1 MKNYLFLS
9 LLLSIGIC
17 VGCSSSDDNKP
28 KTPDVE
34 IPSVDELTSIQ
45 VGLVAYY
52 TFNNSTGDDG
62 TSHHYDAALIN
73 HPEMLSD
80 TPSGRGKS
88 VWLNSTSIFPTN
100 YSRTLLILPPY
111 G

>member
-1 MKNYLFLS
+1 MKNYLFIF
-9 LLLSIGIC
+9 LLLSISVC
-17 VGCSSSDDNKP
+17 MGCSSSDSNQP
-28 KTPDVE
+28 EIPDVE

-52 TFNNSTGDDG
+52 TFNNNTGYDA

-80 TPSGRGKS
+80 TPSGREKPSG
-88 VWLNSTSIFPTN
+88 
-100 YSRTLLILPPY
+100 
-111 G
+111 